1 MPRDDG
7 AVLGERDGL
16 VTGCDALRVV
26 AVGAPAGRAGLPG
39 ACTGL
44 PSPRCPDGPAFLS
57 VWREDLSVWHED
69 LLLVLPEPVREN
81 NAHVC
86 VRAHISL
93 RDGLKVHQEAAFLL
107 GSSPASAPLFC
118 FHDFPY

>member
-1 MPRDDG
+1 MPWDDG
-7 AVLGERDGL
+7 AVLGERDGSF
-16 VTGCDALRVV
+16 TGCDALRVV

-44 PSPRCPDGPAFLS
+44 SSPCCPDGPAFLS
-57 VWREDLSVWHED
+57 VWRED

-107 GSSPASAPLFC
+107 GSSPALAPLC